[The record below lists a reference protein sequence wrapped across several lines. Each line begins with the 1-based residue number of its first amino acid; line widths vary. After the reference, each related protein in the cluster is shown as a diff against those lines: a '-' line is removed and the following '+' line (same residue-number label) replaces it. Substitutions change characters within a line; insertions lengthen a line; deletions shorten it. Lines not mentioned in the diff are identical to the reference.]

1 MTEQGVPMMIGTNPK
16 VVKAVETGKALAKSN
31 VPVLVVGE
39 SGTGKKNL
47 CQFISSQSSRGE
59 RPFFVVDCAREISDV
74 QNDILGHR
82 DHEGKFHKGVLEK
95 ANGGVV
101 VFANIDALDE
111 SFQKKLYTILNELS
125 DYEIDIRLMATTCK
139 NLSKYVGAGRFYRG
153 LYTFFSAS
161 QINLPPLRERKED
174 IPALTSFFADKFSLD
189 LQVAAVQIEQPVL
202 EKLCSNYWTHNVRE
216 LETLLANAIRNCP
229 EGILNV
235 TALEAGERKND
246 VRGIDAD
253 EDGFK
258 LMTLRDAEK
267 MLIKKA
273 LIHTS
278 ENRTQAARIL
288 GVSIRTLRNKIN
300 EYRVEGTSYFV
311 NLR

>member
-16 VVKAVETGKALAKSN
+16 VVKAIETGKALAKSN

-47 CQFISSQSSRGE
+47 CQFISSNSSRGD

-174 IPALTSFFADKFSLD
+174 IPALTSFFADKFSID
-189 LQVAAVQIEQPVL
+189 MQVAMVQIEQPVI

>member
-16 VVKAVETGKALAKSN
+16 VVKAIESGKALAKSN
-31 VPVLVVGE
+31 VPVLIVGE

-47 CQFISSQSSRGE
+47 CQFISSQSSRGT

-174 IPALTSFFADKFSLD
+174 IPALTSFFADKFTND
-189 LQVAAVQIEQPVL
+189 LHLQTVQIEQPVI

-216 LETLLANAIRNCP
+216 LEALLGNAIRNCS
-229 EGILNV
+229 EGVLNV